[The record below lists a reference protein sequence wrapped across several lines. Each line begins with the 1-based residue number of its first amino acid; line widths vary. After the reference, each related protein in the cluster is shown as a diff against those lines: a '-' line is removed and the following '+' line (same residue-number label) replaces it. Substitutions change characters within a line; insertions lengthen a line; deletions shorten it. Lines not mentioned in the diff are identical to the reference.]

1 MKNFTSLQ
9 YSIIV
14 GLLLSDGTLVK
25 RKKGLKAGAYF
36 SLTKTIN
43 LKNINVEAHVE
54 LVLYVFELFKDLT
67 NFSEPHLNWIKLNN
81 KRYQYIYFN
90 TIIDPLFTELH
101 NNWYIDGEKTVPS
114 NISQLIDP
122 IVLAGG
128 LWVTE
133 VNAVKVFI

>member
-1 MKNFTSLQ
+1 M
-9 YSIIV
+9 
-14 GLLLSDGTLVK
+14 
-25 RKKGLKAGAYF
+25 
-36 SLTKTIN
+36 
-43 LKNINVEAHVE
+43 
-54 LVLYVFELFKDLT
+54 FELFKDLT

-90 TIIDPLFTELH
+90 TIIDPLFTELY
-101 NNWYIDGEKTVPS
+101 NNWHIDGEKTVPS